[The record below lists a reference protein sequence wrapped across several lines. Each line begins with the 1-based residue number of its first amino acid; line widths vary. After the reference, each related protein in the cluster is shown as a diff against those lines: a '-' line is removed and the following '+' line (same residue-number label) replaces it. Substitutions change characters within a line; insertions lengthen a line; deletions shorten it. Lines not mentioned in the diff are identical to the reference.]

1 MGANG
6 SIGKQ
11 ETAAVEYCVN
21 SLNTVNI
28 FVLCV
33 AMNEPYIA
41 DNKASS
47 GLHNQ

>member
-1 MGANG
+1 MSATG

-21 SLNTVNI
+21 SLNTVDS
-28 FVLCV
+28 VVPCV

-41 DNKASS
+41 IN
-47 GLHNQ
+47 